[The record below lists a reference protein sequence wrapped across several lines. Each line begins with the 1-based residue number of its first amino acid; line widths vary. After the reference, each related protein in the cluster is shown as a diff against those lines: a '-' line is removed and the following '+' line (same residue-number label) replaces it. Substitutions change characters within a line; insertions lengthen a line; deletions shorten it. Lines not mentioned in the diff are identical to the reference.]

1 MSQQQVNIAD
11 LDLSSL
17 QQVKTQL
24 EEVFFFFF
32 TPLITEKCRIW
43 VLNDSLYYL
52 GIEPFDPIL

>member
-32 TPLITEKCRIW
+32 FFYTIDNREMPNLDIK
-43 VLNDSLYYL
+43 
-52 GIEPFDPIL
+52 

>member
-24 EEVFFFFF
+24 EEVFFFF
-32 TPLITEKCRIW
+32 LHH
-43 VLNDSLYYL
+43 
-52 GIEPFDPIL
+52 